1 MPIRAGS
8 NASASAAATAPRL
21 AETAGPQPGGILDR
35 IAARLMGLSRWR
47 RFGTAIGLGVLAS
60 LSVPPLYAAPALW
73 LAFPGLF
80 WLLAGARG
88 GWSAFLTGWAFGFG
102 FFVPGLYWVSW
113 ALTVDLPRFFWMI
126 PFALAGLPA
135 LLGIFTGLAGLGFHG
150 LRRAGWG
157 GPLALAA
164 AWGLAEWLRGHV
176 LTGFPWNLIGYT
188 WVGWLPVLQGV
199 SVIGI
204 YGLSALTVAAATL
217 PATLAGPRQG
227 WAATA
232 AGIALFLAIGAWGAG
247 RLSGDD
253 GATVPGVTLRL
264 VQPNIS
270 QADKW
275 SGDKLVENFNKQL
288 AMSTGPGIERV
299 SAVIWS
305 ETAVPFTLS
314 WEPEAQKALGAILPP
329 SALALVGATRATPYG
344 TQPLQA
350 WNSIYALDRSGTILA
365 TYDKAHLVPF
375 GEYVPFHAFL
385 KQFGIEKIT
394 AGSLDFSAGPGPR
407 TIDLPGLPPVSP
419 LICYEAIFPGAVLD
433 PAGPRPGWLLNV
445 TNDGWYGLTSGPHQH
460 FAIAR
465 TRAVEEGLPL
475 VRAANTG
482 ISGVV
487 DAYGRVTGEIALGT
501 AGILDTPLPAAL
513 PETPYARWGEA
524 GFWLLLVLGLL
535 AGRIGRPARP
545 IPPPS
550 AAGLP

>member
-8 NASASAAATAPRL
+8 NASASAARTAPTLREAAGPLPGHGIERL
-21 AETAGPQPGGILDR
+21 AAR
-35 IAARLMGLSRWR
+35 IAALSRWR
-47 RFGTAIGLGVLAS
+47 RFGAAIGLGVLAS
-60 LSVPPLYAAPALW
+60 LSVPPLYAAPLLW

-80 WLLAGARG
+80 WLLAGARSG
-88 GWSAFLTGWAFGFG
+88 LSAFLTGWAFGFG

-113 ALTVDLPRFFWMI
+113 ALTVDPRFFWMI
-126 PFALAGLPA
+126 PFAMAGLPA

-157 GPLALAA
+157 GPLALAV

-176 LTGFPWNLIGYT
+176 LTGFPWNLVGYA

-204 YGLSALTVAAATL
+204 YGLSVLTVAAATL
-217 PATLAGPRQG
+217 PATLAGPRRTG
-227 WAATA
+227 LAATA
-232 AGIALFLAIGAWGAG
+232 AGIALFLAIAGWGAL
-247 RLSGDD
+247 RLAGESSVTPVSG
-253 GATVPGVTLRL
+253 VILRL

-275 SGDKLVENFNKQL
+275 SGDKRIENFNKQL
-288 AMSTGPGIERV
+288 AMSAAPGIEHV
-299 SAVIWS
+299 TAVIWS

-329 SALALVGATRATPYG
+329 GALALVGATRATPYG
-344 TQPLQA
+344 TEPLEA
-350 WNSIYALDRSGTILA
+350 WNSVYAVDRAGTVLA

-375 GEYVPFHAFL
+375 GEYVPLRGLLAP
-385 KQFGIEKIT
+385 FGIEKIT
-394 AGSLDFSAGPGPR
+394 AGSVDFSPGPGPR

-433 PAGPRPGWLLNV
+433 PAGKRPGWLLNV
-445 TNDGWYGLTSGPHQH
+445 TNDGWYGMTSGPYQH

-487 DAYGRVTGEIALGT
+487 DAYGRIRGEIALGE
-501 AGILDTPLPAAL
+501 AGILDAHLPAAL

-524 GFWLLLVLGLL
+524 GFWLLLLLGLL
-535 AGRIGRPARP
+535 AGRMGRPVR
-545 IPPPS
+545 
-550 AAGLP
+550 

>member
-1 MPIRAGS
+1 ME
-8 NASASAAATAPRL
+8 RL
-21 AETAGPQPGGILDR
+21 AAR
-35 IAARLMGLSRWR
+35 IAALSRWR
-47 RFGTAIGLGVLAS
+47 RFGAAVALGVLAS
-60 LSVPPLYAAPALW
+60 LSVPPLYAAPVLW

-80 WLLAGARG
+80 WLLAGARNG
-88 GWSAFLTGWAFGFG
+88 RSAFLTGWAFGFG

-135 LLGIFTGLAGLGFHG
+135 LLGIFTGLAGLGFHW

-176 LTGFPWNLIGYT
+176 LTGFPWNLVGYT

-217 PATLAGPRQG
+217 PATLAGSRRQG
-227 WAATA
+227 LVATT
-232 AGIALFLAIGAWGAG
+232 AGILLLAAVAGWGAQ

-253 GATVPGVTLRL
+253 GAVVPGVTLRL

-275 SGDKLVENFNKQL
+275 AGDKRIENFNKQL
-288 AMSTGPGIERV
+288 QMSAAPGIERV
-299 SAVIWS
+299 TALIWS

-314 WEPEAQKALGAILPP
+314 WEPEAQRALGSILPP
-329 SALALVGATRATPYG
+329 GALALVGATRATPYG
-344 TQPLQA
+344 TQPLTA
-350 WNSIYALDRSGTILA
+350 WNSVYVLDRAGTILS

-375 GEYVPFHAFL
+375 GEYVPLRGLLAP
-385 KQFGIEKIT
+385 FGIEKIT
-394 AGSLDFSAGPGPR
+394 AGSVDFSPGPGPR

-433 PAGPRPGWLLNV
+433 PAGKRPGWLLNV
-445 TNDGWYGLTSGPHQH
+445 TNDGWYGMTSGPYQH

-487 DAYGRVTGEIALGT
+487 DAYGRVRGEIALGE
-501 AGILDTPLPAAL
+501 AGILDAALPAAL

-524 GFWLLLVLGLL
+524 GFWLLLLLGLL
-535 AGRIGRPARP
+535 AGRMGRPVR
-545 IPPPS
+545 
-550 AAGLP
+550 

>member
-8 NASASAAATAPRL
+8 NASASAARTAPTLRETAVGPLPGHGIERL
-21 AETAGPQPGGILDR
+21 AAR
-35 IAARLMGLSRWR
+35 IAGLDRWR
-47 RFGTAIGLGVLAS
+47 RFSAAVALGVLAS
-60 LSVPPLYAAPALW
+60 LSVPPLYAAPVLW

-80 WLLAGARG
+80 WLLAGTSTGR
-88 GWSAFLTGWAFGFG
+88 SAFLTGWAFGFG

-113 ALTVDLPRFFWMI
+113 ALTVDLPRFFWII

-135 LLGIFTGLAGLGFHG
+135 LLAIFTGLAGLGFHW

-176 LTGFPWNLIGYT
+176 LTGFPWNLIGYA

-204 YGLSALTVAAATL
+204 YGLSVLTVAAATL
-217 PATLAGPRQG
+217 PATLAGSRRQG
-227 WAATA
+227 LVATI
-232 AGIALFLAIGAWGAG
+232 AGILLFAAIAGWGAW

-253 GATVPGVTLRL
+253 GAVVPGVTLRL

-275 SGDKLVENFNKQL
+275 SGEKLRENFERQIQ
-288 AMSTGPGIERV
+288 MSKAPGIDRV
-299 SAVIWS
+299 TAVIWS

-314 WEPEAQKALGAILPP
+314 WEPEAQRMLGEMLPP
-329 SALALVGATRATPYG
+329 GALALVGATRATPYG
-344 TQPLQA
+344 TQPLEA
-350 WNSIYALDRSGTILA
+350 WNSIYVLDRAGTILTA
-365 TYDKAHLVPF
+365 YDKAHLVPF
-375 GEYVPFHAFL
+375 GEYVPLRSLLAP
-385 KQFGIEKIT
+385 FGIEKIT
-394 AGSLDFSAGPGPR
+394 AGSVDFSPGPGPR
-407 TIDLPGLPPVSP
+407 TIALPGLPPVSP

-433 PAGPRPGWLLNV
+433 PAGSRPGWLLNV
-445 TNDGWYGLTSGPHQH
+445 TNDGWYGMTSGPYQH

-487 DAYGRVTGEIALGT
+487 DAYGRVRGEIALGE
-501 AGILDTPLPAAL
+501 AGILDVALPAAL
-513 PETPYARWGEA
+513 PETPYARWGET
-524 GFWLLLVLGLL
+524 GFWLLLLLGLL
-535 AGRIGRPARP
+535 AGRIGRPAR
-545 IPPPS
+545 
-550 AAGLP
+550 

>member
-1 MPIRAGS
+1 
-8 NASASAAATAPRL
+8 
-21 AETAGPQPGGILDR
+21 
-35 IAARLMGLSRWR
+35 MGA
-47 RFGTAIGLGVLAS
+47 AIGLGVLAS
-60 LSVPPLYAAPALW
+60 LSVPPLYAAPLLW

-80 WLLAGARG
+80 WLLAGART

-113 ALTVDLPRFFWMI
+113 ALTVEPRFFWMI
-126 PFALAGLPA
+126 PFAMAGLPA
-135 LLGIFTGLAGLGFHG
+135 LLGIFTGLAGLAFHG

-157 GPLALAA
+157 GPLALAVV
-164 AWGLAEWLRGHV
+164 WGLAEWLRGHI

-204 YGLSALTVAAATL
+204 YGLSVLTVAAATL
-217 PATLAGPRQG
+217 PATLAGPRRQG

-232 AGIALFLAIGAWGAG
+232 AGIVLFLAIAAWGAW

-253 GATVPGVTLRL
+253 SATVPGVTLRL

-275 SGDKLVENFNKQL
+275 SGDKRIENFNKQL
-288 AMSTGPGIERV
+288 AMSAAPGIEHV
-299 SAVIWS
+299 TAVIWS

-314 WEPEAQKALGAILPP
+314 WEPEAQKALGAILPQG
-329 SALALVGATRATPYG
+329 ALALVGATRATPYG
-344 TQPLQA
+344 TEPLEA
-350 WNSIYALDRSGTILA
+350 WNSIYAVDRAGTVLA

-375 GEYVPFHAFL
+375 GEYVPFHSFL

-394 AGSLDFSAGPGPR
+394 AGSVDFSPGPGPR

-419 LICYEAIFPGAVLD
+419 QICYEAIFPGAVVD
-433 PAGPRPGWLLNV
+433 PAAPRPGWMLNV

-487 DAYGRVTGEIALGT
+487 DSYGRVKGEIALGE
-501 AGILDTPLPAAL
+501 AGILDAALPAAL
-513 PETPYARWGEA
+513 PETPYTRWGEA

-535 AGRIGRPARP
+535 GARIGRPAGSIVR
-545 IPPPS
+545 
-550 AAGLP
+550 ATTVGLP